1 MAAPWR
7 WSRAR
12 IAARVRRWAVCRE
25 AYRTVWG
32 RKHVGPE
39 GKVLDFRPILL
50 VNGMLLMTLATA
62 MVLPAA
68 VDLAVANP
76 DWKVFASASGLTL
89 FIGAMLA
96 LTNRAKTVALSVHQ
110 AFVMT
115 ATSWCLLPAFAALP
129 FAFSDLNLSYTDAF
143 FEAMS
148 GITTTG
154 STVIVGLDYAPPGIL
169 LWRSL
174 LQWLGG
180 IGIIVMAVSVLP
192 MLQVGGMQLFRMEF
206 AERVE
211 KALPRAAQIGAWI
224 SIIYLFLTL
233 LCAALYWWVGM
244 SGFDALNHA
253 MTTVATG
260 GFSTY
265 DSSVGNF
272 GSARV
277 EWIATAFMILGSLP
291 FLLYLQ
297 AIRGTPKALWDDSQV
312 RWFFGFLL
320 TAIGIMIVYL
330 VVSKDWTVADALRFT
345 SFNVTSVM
353 TGTGYATQD
362 FGTWGAFAPPLFFL
376 LMFIGGCAGSTTCGI
391 KVFRF
396 QVLYETARV
405 QMRRL
410 LRPHGVFI
418 AYYNG
423 KPIPESVEESVM
435 SFFFLFMMIFAL
447 LACGLGLMGL
457 DFITATSGA
466 ATAIANVG
474 PGLGSVIGPAG
485 NFATLPDGAKWLLS
499 LGMLL
504 GRLEIF
510 TVLILL
516 APSFWR
522 G

>member
-1 MAAPWR
+1 L
-7 WSRAR
+7 
-12 IAARVRRWAVCRE
+12 
-25 AYRTVWG
+25 
-32 RKHVGPE
+32 
-39 GKVLDFRPILL
+39 LDFRPILF
-50 VNGMLLMTLATA
+50 VNGVLLITLATA
-62 MVLPAA
+62 MALPAA
-68 VDLAVANP
+68 VDLAVGNP
-76 DWKVFASASGLTL
+76 DWRVFTTASALTM
-89 FIGAMLA
+89 FIGLMLA
-96 LTNRAKTVALSVHQ
+96 LTNRAKSMGMSIRQ

-115 ATSWCLLPAFAALP
+115 ASSWCLLPAFAALP
-129 FAFSDLNLSYTDAF
+129 LAFSDLDLSYTDAF

-154 STVIVGLDYAPPGIL
+154 STVIVGLDFAPPGIL

-224 SIIYLFLTL
+224 AIIYLILTL
-233 LCAALYWWVGM
+233 LCAALYWAAGM
-244 SGFDALNHA
+244 SAFDAINHA

-265 DSSVGNF
+265 DGSMGVF
-272 GSARV
+272 GSATI
-277 EWIATAFMILGSLP
+277 EYISTTFMILGSLP

-297 AIRGTPKALWDDSQV
+297 AIRGSPRALLADSQV

-320 TAIGIMIVYL
+320 TAVGIMIAYL
-330 VVSKDWTVADALRFT
+330 IIAKAWPVGDAIRFT
-345 SFNVTSVM
+345 TFNITSIM

-362 FGTWGAFAPPLFFL
+362 FSTWGALAMPLFFL

-391 KVFRF
+391 KIFRF
-396 QVLYETARV
+396 QVLYATAKV
-405 QMRRL
+405 QLKRL
-410 LRPHGVFI
+410 LQPHGVFI
-418 AYYNG
+418 AYYNK

-435 SFFFLFMMIFAL
+435 SFFFLFAMIFAL
-447 LACGLGLMGL
+447 VSIGLGAMGL

-474 PGLGSVIGPAG
+474 PGLGDIIGPAG
-485 NFATLPDGAKWLLS
+485 NFATLPDAAKWLLS
-499 LGMLL
+499 AAMLL

-510 TVLILL
+510 TILVLL
-516 APSFWR
+516 APAFWR

>member
-1 MAAPWR
+1 MV
-7 WSRAR
+7 SL
-12 IAARVRRWAVCRE
+12 CE
-25 AYRTVWG
+25 TDCGCTTVNQ
-32 RKHVGPE
+32 HPME
-39 GKVLDFRPILL
+39 GLLLDFRPIFF
-50 VNGMLLMTLATA
+50 VNGILLTTLSVA

-68 VDLAVANP
+68 VDIIVDNP
-76 DWKVFASASGLTL
+76 DWEVFAAASGLT
-89 FIGAMLA
+89 FFVGAMLT
-96 LTNRAKTVALSVHQ
+96 LTNRVKTIALTIRQ
-110 AFVMT
+110 AFIMT
-115 ATSWCLLPAFAALP
+115 TISWCLLPAFAALP
-129 FAFSDLNLSYTDAF
+129 LSFSDLNLTYTDAF

-154 STVIVGLDYAPPGIL
+154 STVIVGLDFAPPGIL

-180 IGIIVMAVSVLP
+180 IGFIVMAVSILP

-224 SIIYLFLTL
+224 LIIYLFLTMV
-233 LCAALYWWVGM
+233 CAGLYWWAGM

-265 DSSVGNF
+265 DSSMGLF
-272 GSARV
+272 GSAKL
-277 EWIATAFMILGSLP
+277 EWIATVFMILGSLP

-297 AIRGTPKALWDDSQV
+297 AIRGAPLVLYRDSQI

-320 TAIGIMIVYL
+320 SATGIMILYL
-330 VVSKDWTVADALRFT
+330 VAEQDWPLSDAVRFAT
-345 SFNVTSVM
+345 FNVTSVM

-362 FGTWGAFAPPLFFL
+362 FGNWGAFALPLFFL
-376 LMFIGGCAGSTTCGI
+376 LMFIGGCAGSTSCGI
-391 KVFRF
+391 KIFRF
-396 QVLYETARV
+396 QVLYATSRV
-405 QMRRL
+405 QMKRL
-410 LRPHGVFI
+410 LSPNGVFI
-418 AYYNG
+418 AYYNK
-423 KPIPESVEESVM
+423 KPIPNSVEESVM
-435 SFFFLFMMIFAL
+435 SFFFLFMAIFGL
-447 LACGLGLMGL
+447 LALSLGLLGL

-466 ATAIANVG
+466 ATAISNVG
-474 PGLGSVIGPAG
+474 PGLGDVIGPAG
-485 NFATLPDGAKWLLS
+485 TFASLPDAAKWLLS
-499 LGMLL
+499 GGMLL

>member
-1 MAAPWR
+1 MF
-7 WSRAR
+7 
-12 IAARVRRWAVCRE
+12 
-25 AYRTVWG
+25 
-32 RKHVGPE
+32 
-39 GKVLDFRPILL
+39 DFRPIFL
-50 VNGMLLMTLATA
+50 VNGILLVTLSAAML
-62 MVLPAA
+62 VPAA
-68 VDLAVANP
+68 VDLAAANP
-76 DWKVFASASGLTL
+76 DWQVFAAASVLTM

-96 LTNRAKTVALSVHQ
+96 LTNWVKTDVLSVRQ

-115 ATSWCLLPAFAALP
+115 ATSWCLLPGFAALP
-129 FAFSDLNLSYTDAF
+129 LAFSDLNLSYTDAF

-206 AERVE
+206 AERME

-224 SIIYLFLTL
+224 SIIYLGLTM
-233 LCAALYWWVGM
+233 LCASLYWFAGM
-244 SGFDALNHA
+244 SGFDAINHA

-265 DSSVGNF
+265 DSSVGLF
-272 GSARV
+272 GSASI
-277 EWIATAFMILGSLP
+277 EWISTCFMVLGSLP

-297 AIRGTPKALWDDSQV
+297 ALRGSPRALLVDSQV

-320 TAIGIMIVYL
+320 SAIGIMILYL
-330 VVSKDWTVADALRFT
+330 VIEKSWTWADAIRFT

-362 FGTWGAFAPPLFFL
+362 YGAWGAFALPLFFL

-396 QVLYETARV
+396 QVLYATARV
-405 QMRRL
+405 QLKKL
-410 LRPHGVFI
+410 LQPHGVFI
-418 AYYNG
+418 AYYNK
-423 KPIPESVEESVM
+423 KPIPESVEGSVM

-447 LACGLGLMGL
+447 LACGLGLLGL
-457 DFITATSGA
+457 DFVTATSGA

-474 PGLGSVIGPAG
+474 PGLGETIGPAG
-485 NFATLPDGAKWLLS
+485 NFATLPDTAKWLLS

-510 TVLILL
+510 TVLVLL

-522 G
+522 N

>member
-1 MAAPWR
+1 M
-7 WSRAR
+7 
-12 IAARVRRWAVCRE
+12 
-25 AYRTVWG
+25 
-32 RKHVGPE
+32 
-39 GKVLDFRPILL
+39 LDFRPVLL
-50 VNGMLLMTLATA
+50 VNGILLVTLAAA

-68 VDLAVANP
+68 VDLAVGNP
-76 DWKVFASASGLTL
+76 DWKVFAAAAALTL
-89 FIGAMLA
+89 FVGAMLA
-96 LTNRAKTVALSVHQ
+96 LSNWAKANALTVRQ

-115 ATSWCLLPAFAALP
+115 TTSWCLLPAFAALP
-129 FAFSDLNLSYTDAF
+129 LAFSDLNLSYTDAF

-180 IGIIVMAVSVLP
+180 VGIIVMAVSVLP

-224 SIIYLFLTL
+224 AIIYLLLTL
-233 LCAALYWWVGM
+233 LCAALYWWAGM
-244 SGFDALNHA
+244 SGFDAINHA

-265 DSSVGNF
+265 DSSVGLF
-272 GSARV
+272 GSARI
-277 EWIATAFMILGSLP
+277 EWIATVFMILGSLP

-297 AIRGTPKALWDDSQV
+297 ALRGSPGALLRDSQV

-320 TAIGIMIVYL
+320 TATAIMIVYL
-330 VVSKDWTVADALRFT
+330 VIEKNWTIADAIRFT

-362 FGTWGAFAPPLFFL
+362 FGSWGAFALPLFFL

-391 KVFRF
+391 KIFRF
-396 QVLYETARV
+396 QVLYATAKV

-418 AYYNG
+418 AYYNR

-447 LACGLGLMGL
+447 LACALGLMGL
-457 DFITATSGA
+457 DFVTATSGA
-466 ATAIANVG
+466 ATAISNVG
-474 PGLGSVIGPAG
+474 PGLGEVIGPAG
-485 NFATLPDGAKWLLS
+485 TFASLPDQAKWLLS

>member
-1 MAAPWR
+1 M
-7 WSRAR
+7 
-12 IAARVRRWAVCRE
+12 
-25 AYRTVWG
+25 
-32 RKHVGPE
+32 
-39 GKVLDFRPILL
+39 LDFRPVLL
-50 VNGMLLMTLATA
+50 VNGILLVTLAAA

-68 VDLAVANP
+68 VDLAVGNP
-76 DWKVFASASGLTL
+76 DWKVFAAAAALTL

-96 LTNRAKTVALSVHQ
+96 LSNWAKADALTVRQ

-115 ATSWCLLPAFAALP
+115 ATSWCFLPAFAALP
-129 FAFSDLNLSYTDAF
+129 LAFSDLNLSYTDAF

-180 IGIIVMAVSVLP
+180 VGIIVMAVSVLP

-206 AERVE
+206 AERME

-224 SIIYLFLTL
+224 AIIYLLLTL
-233 LCAALYWWVGM
+233 VCATLYWWAGM
-244 SGFDALNHA
+244 SGFDAINHA

-265 DSSVGNF
+265 DSSVGLF
-272 GSARV
+272 GSARI
-277 EWIATAFMILGSLP
+277 EWISTVFMILGSLP

-297 AIRGTPKALWDDSQV
+297 AIRGAPGALFADSQV
-312 RWFFGFLL
+312 RWFFGFLAS
-320 TAIGIMIVYL
+320 AIAIMIVYL
-330 VVSKDWTVADALRFT
+330 VLEKNWTIADAVRFT

-362 FGTWGAFAPPLFFL
+362 FSSWGAFAMPLFFL

-391 KVFRF
+391 KIFRF
-396 QVLYETARV
+396 QVLYATAKV

-418 AYYNG
+418 AYYNR

-447 LACGLGLMGL
+447 LACGLGMLGL
-457 DFITATSGA
+457 DFVTATSGA

-474 PGLGSVIGPAG
+474 PGLGEVIGPAG
-485 NFATLPDGAKWLLS
+485 TFASLPDEAKWLLS